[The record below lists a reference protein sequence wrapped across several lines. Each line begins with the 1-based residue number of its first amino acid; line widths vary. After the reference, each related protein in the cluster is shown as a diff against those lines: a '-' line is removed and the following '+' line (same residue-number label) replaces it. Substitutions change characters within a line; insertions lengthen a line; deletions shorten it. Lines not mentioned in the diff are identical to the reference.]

1 MIITWKMPQRQEYEV
16 NPIAPLVV
24 HCIPRFFL
32 TLLLKCCMTSLLSL
46 KGFDAVGYMY
56 LSFEIFNKNK
66 KQEEEMQKIKVRE
79 ILRNPFGFKNDVTR
93 SYSFPH

>member
-1 MIITWKMPQRQEYEV
+1 MILTWKLPQRQEYEV

-24 HCIPRFFL
+24 HYIPRFFL
-32 TLLLKCCMTSLLSL
+32 TLPLKCCMTSLLSL

-66 KQEEEMQKIKVRE
+66 KQEERNVKNKSSGN
-79 ILRNPFGFKNDVTR
+79 LRNLFGFKYDVTR